1 VFLDDQDNKALTAVD
16 PIVSLTKFD
25 RQVKQWREHAGEH
38 QKRGI
43 FLVEAAF
50 PKAFAVLTI
59 PQIAPAMV
67 AFGAELDF
75 TNYDLWP
82 PSVRV
87 LNPFTR
93 EPYTAQTL
101 PAIVRARLDPVQG
114 PVADP
119 VVMFQE
125 NGEGEAFMCMPGV
138 REYHNHPAHSGDFW
152 LSHRSTGAGTLF
164 EILDKL
170 HEFGVKPINGYRV
183 AIQIAGFT
191 MAVPGVSNV

>member
-1 VFLDDQDNKALTAVD
+1 MFLGDAESKALVVVD
-16 PIVSLTKFD
+16 PAVSMAKFD
-25 RQVKQWREHAGEH
+25 RQVQQWREHAREH
-38 QKRGI
+38 EKRGI
-43 FLVEAAF
+43 FLVEAEF
-50 PKAFAVLTI
+50 PKAFAVFTI

-82 PSVRV
+82 PSVHV

-101 PAIVRARLDPVQG
+101 PAIVRTRIDPVQG
-114 PVADP
+114 PVADR

-138 REYHNHPAHSGDFW
+138 REYHNHPAHSGDSW

-183 AIQIAGFT
+183 GIQIAGFT
-191 MAVPGVSNV
+191 MAIPGMPNG

>member
-1 VFLDDQDNKALTAVD
+1 MFLVDRLGKAQTVVD
-16 PIVSLTKFD
+16 PAVSMAKFD
-25 RQVKQWREHAGEH
+25 RQVQQWREHARDH

-43 FLVEAAF
+43 FLVEAVF
-50 PKAFAVLTI
+50 PKAFAVFTI

-67 AFGAELDF
+67 AFGTELDF
-75 TNYDLWP
+75 TNYDLWA

-101 PAIVRARLDPVQG
+101 PAIVRPRLDPVQG

-138 REYHNHPAHSGDFW
+138 REYHNHPAHSGDSW
-152 LSHRSTGAGTLF
+152 LSHRNTGAGTLF

-170 HEFGVKPINGYRV
+170 HEFGIKPINGYRV

-191 MAVPGVSNV
+191 MAMPGILNV

>member
-1 VFLDDQDNKALTAVD
+1 VFLADQGEKALTVVD
-16 PIVSLTKFD
+16 PTVSMAKFD
-25 RQVKQWREHAGEH
+25 RQVGQWREHAREH
-38 QKRGI
+38 QRRGI
-43 FLVEAAF
+43 FLIEAAF
-50 PKAFAVLTI
+50 PKAFAVFTI

-67 AFGAELDF
+67 TFGAELDF

-93 EPYTAQTL
+93 APFTQQTL

-114 PVADP
+114 PIADQ
-119 VVMFQE
+119 VVMFQD

-138 REYHNHPAHSGDFW
+138 REYHNHPAHSGDSW
-152 LSHRSTGAGTLF
+152 LSHRNTGAGTLF

-183 AIQIAGFT
+183 GIQIAGFT
-191 MAVPGVSNV
+191 MAIPGMPNG